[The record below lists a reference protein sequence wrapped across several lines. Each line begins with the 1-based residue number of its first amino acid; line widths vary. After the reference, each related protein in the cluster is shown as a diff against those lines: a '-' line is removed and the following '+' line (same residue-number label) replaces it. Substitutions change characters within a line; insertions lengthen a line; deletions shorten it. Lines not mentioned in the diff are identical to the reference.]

1 MISIGDIQSA
11 LRERQLDGWLFVDF
25 RGSDP
30 LAYSILSLP
39 ADVFHSR
46 RWAYFVPTEGVPIRI
61 VHAIESG
68 ALDSL
73 PGTKNVYLAWK
84 EWHERLADAV
94 AGTKR
99 VAMQYSPMNAIPYV
113 SRVDAGTVELVRSFG
128 VEVASSADLVQQ
140 FEAVLTDTQYASHVY
155 AADWI
160 AKICQEGFDEI
171 GRRLAVDRPPTE
183 YEIQQFL
190 LRRFDEEGLTTDH
203 PPILAVD
210 AHSADPHFAPA
221 SSGSSRID
229 RHQSVLIDLWA
240 KRREPGSI
248 YADITRVAYTGQ
260 QIPPEYQDVFEIV
273 RDARDAA
280 IRFVEEAWKTKDS
293 VTGASVDDACRSV
306 IEKAGFGKFFI
317 HRTGHSIH
325 QSTHGNG
332 ANIDNLETQDHRP
345 LVANTVF
352 SIEPGIY
359 LPGKFGIRSEINIFL
374 STAGP
379 IVTGPAR
386 QREVHRIG

>member
-1 MISIGDIQSA
+1 MISIDDLQAA
-11 LRERQLDGWLFVDF
+11 LSQRQLDGWLFVDF

-30 LAYSILSLP
+30 LSYSILHLP

-46 RWAYFVPTEGVPIRI
+46 RWAYFVPAEGVPTRI
-61 VHAIESG
+61 VHAIEAG

-73 PGTKNVYLAWK
+73 PGTKNTYLSWR
-84 EWHERLADAV
+84 EWQQSLADAV
-94 AGTKR
+94 KGSKR

-128 VEVASSADLVQQ
+128 VQVASSADLVQQ
-140 FEAVLTDTQYASHVY
+140 FEAVLSDAQYASHVY

-160 AKICQEGFDEI
+160 AKICQQGFEEI
-171 GRRLAVDRPPTE
+171 GRRLTADRPTTE

-190 LRRFDEEGLTTDH
+190 IRRFEEEGLTTDH
-203 PPILAVD
+203 PPIVAVN

-221 SSGSSRID
+221 SLGSSRIERD
-229 RHQSVLIDLWA
+229 QSVLIDLWA
-240 KRREPGSI
+240 KRREPDSI
-248 YADITRVAYTGQ
+248 YADITRVAYTGSS
-260 QIPPEYQDVFEIV
+260 IPDEYQQVFSIV

-280 IRFVEEAWKTKDS
+280 IRFVEEAWATQKA

-332 ANIDNLETQDHRP
+332 ANIDNLETQDDRQ
-345 LVANTVF
+345 LVAHTVF

-374 STAGP
+374 STDGP

-386 QREVHRIG
+386 QREIDRIV